1 MNALLVFSYDTSNP
15 LNKLKEELARVQSLI
30 QTPTF
35 VPASR
40 WQCDSE
46 QIRQFFDDY
55 REKVRLFHFG
65 GHALGKHLQLNDS
78 LEPMRL
84 SFADALAARICQYG
98 GLRLVFLNGCS
109 TQHQAEAFLNQGVGA
124 VIYTQQPLRDKYAL
138 YFSRLFYQEFCRNN
152 KPLQT
157 AFNDTLTGFLA
168 DNQAQQSDWLEPE
181 LEVAKRGFVTGEE
194 EEDSLY
200 LLRINPAHAGIAAE
214 TFRDWQQ
221 PAVAALAQINQREQA
236 QVKSIG
242 VDANSY
248 LLCNRRKEAETFST
262 RTLGKLN
269 GKAQDP
275 LFFFIHDKDLHCP
288 YELGLRFKEYGLP
301 NALPPRW
308 QEIELESLEGQFF
321 DGDKYKL
328 ALSELYAR
336 HFPGSFNAGLN
347 RWVLQKLQ
355 PDNNLVIVYHDL
367 SVLEWEDGWNALF
380 QYYTREYALQLS
392 QELSSRLIV
401 ICLREYYEDADSFG
415 ALFDQL
421 AVENAASVASFS
433 QLPEIRK
440 SDIGSW
446 QKEVFQETFFLVNDL
461 FTSDDGQ
468 TLNSLPF
475 IKAKQKLS
483 DKIKEFNRT
492 KVS

>member
-15 LNKLKEELARVQSLI
+15 LTKLKEELGRVQSLL

-55 REKVRLFHFG
+55 QSKVRLFHFG

-109 TQHQAEAFLNQGVGA
+109 TQNQAEAFLNQGVAA
-124 VIYTQQPLRDKYAL
+124 VIYTQQPLKDRYAL

-152 KPLQT
+152 KPLQV

-168 DNQAQQSDWLEPE
+168 DNQARQSDWLEPE
-181 LEVAKRGFVTGEE
+181 LEAAKRGLVTGAE
-194 EEDSLY
+194 EEDVLY
-200 LLRINPAHAGIAAE
+200 ILKINPAHPSIATE

-221 PAVAALAQINQREQA
+221 PATATVTQISQREQA
-236 QVKSIG
+236 QVKSLG

-248 LLCNRRKEAETFST
+248 LLCNRRREADTFSS
-262 RTLGKLN
+262 RALGKLN
-269 GKAQDP
+269 GAEQDP
-275 LFFFIHDKDLHCP
+275 LFFFIHDKDLNCP
-288 YELGLRFKEYGLP
+288 YELGLRFKEYGVS

-308 QEIELESLEGQFF
+308 QEIELESLAGQFF

-367 SVLEWEDGWNALF
+367 SVLDWEDGWEAF
-380 QYYTREYALQLS
+380 FRHYTSEYAMQLS
-392 QELSSRLIV
+392 RELSSRLVV
-401 ICLREYYEDADSFG
+401 ICLREYYDDGDSFG

-421 AVENAASVASFS
+421 AVENASKVASFS
-433 QLPEIRK
+433 KLPEIRK

-446 QKEVFQETFFLVNDL
+446 QKEVFQETFFTVNEL
-461 FTSDDGQ
+461 FTADDGQ
-468 TLNSLPF
+468 VLSTLPF

-492 KVS
+492 KAS